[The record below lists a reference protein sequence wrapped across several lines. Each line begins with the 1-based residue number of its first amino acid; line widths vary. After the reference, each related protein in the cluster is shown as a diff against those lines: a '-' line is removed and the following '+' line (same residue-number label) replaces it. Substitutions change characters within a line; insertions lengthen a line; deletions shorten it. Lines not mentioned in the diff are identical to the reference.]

1 MDQGGKRARK
11 RALDYTNCKGKTQY
25 KQAFSY
31 IYCVL
36 IQRKQ
41 SNKKN
46 KQVNNKI
53 IIEMTVNCKTNLLL
67 YIYDSE

>member
-36 IQRKQ
+36 I
-41 SNKKN
+41 
-46 KQVNNKI
+46 
-53 IIEMTVNCKTNLLL
+53 
-67 YIYDSE
+67 